1 MKFAATNPQI
11 QLLIFDLDGTLIDSK
26 LDLALSVNATLEHLG
41 RIPLDDETIFSYVGQ
56 GAPTLIR
63 RVVGDDAAAAE
74 IARGLEFF
82 LAYYRE
88 HKLDHTDLYPGVRET
103 LARLA
108 NGQNGSPRPAGLA
121 PRQVPRLTGTGPRTL
136 AVLTNKPERVSREIL
151 AGLGVGEM
159 FRFVYGGNTFETKKP
174 DPLGLRTILANTGA
188 DSRATMIVGDS
199 DVDIQTGINAG
210 VWTCGV
216 TYGFGN
222 LQVESNPPD
231 LLVHSLPE
239 LALAL
244 DAAAGNVP

>member
-1 MKFAATNPQI
+1 MKFAAANPQI

-41 RIPLDDETIFSYVGQ
+41 RFPLDDETIFSYVGQ

-63 RVVGDDAAAAE
+63 RVVGDDADAAE

-108 NGQNGSPRPAGLA
+108 NGQNGSPRPA
-121 PRQVPRLTGTGPRTL
+121 PRYGAGGTGPRTL

-151 AGLGVGEM
+151 AGLGVSEM

>member
-63 RVVGDDAAAAE
+63 RVVGDDADAAE

-88 HKLDHTDLYPGVRET
+88 HKLDHTDLYPGTRET
-103 LARLA
+103 LERLA
-108 NGQNGSPRPAGLA
+108 NGRNGSPRQA
-121 PRQVPRLTGTGPRTL
+121 PRLTGTGPRTL

-151 AGLGVGEM
+151 
-159 FRFVYGGNTFETKKP
+159 
-174 DPLGLRTILANTGA
+174 
-188 DSRATMIVGDS
+188 
-199 DVDIQTGINAG
+199 
-210 VWTCGV
+210 
-216 TYGFGN
+216 
-222 LQVESNPPD
+222 
-231 LLVHSLPE
+231 
-239 LALAL
+239 
-244 DAAAGNVP
+244 

>member
-41 RIPLDDETIFSYVGQ
+41 RIPL
-56 GAPTLIR
+56 
-63 RVVGDDAAAAE
+63 GDGAAAAE

-88 HKLDHTDLYPGVRET
+88 HKLDHTDLYPGTRET
-103 LARLA
+103 LERLA

-151 AGLGVGEM
+151 AGLRVGEM
-159 FRFVYGGNTFETKKP
+159 FRFVDGGNTFEPKKP

-222 LQVESNPPD
+222 LQEMLHRV
-231 LLVHSLPE
+231 LLAGSHAISLR
-239 LALAL
+239 
-244 DAAAGNVP
+244 NCSR

>member
-1 MKFAATNPQI
+1 MRFLKTKPGI

-41 RIPLDDETIFSYVGQ
+41 RPALDEAIIFSYVGQ

-63 RVVGDDAAAAE
+63 RVVGDDASLDE

-88 HKLDHTDLYPGVRET
+88 HKLDHTDLYPGTHTT
-103 LARLA
+103 LERLA
-108 NGQNGSPRPAGLA
+108 NGHLGS
-121 PRQVPRLTGTGPRTL
+121 PRTL

-151 AGLGVGEM
+151 AGLGLGEM
-159 FRFVYGGNTFETKKP
+159 FRYIYGGNTFETKKP
-174 DPLGLRTILANTGA
+174 DPLGLRTLIENTGA
-188 DSRATMIVGDS
+188 DSSATMIVGDS

-222 LQVESNPPD
+222 LQLEVNPPD
-231 LLVHSLPE
+231 LVIHSLPE
-239 LALAL
+239 LAAAL
-244 DAAAGNVP
+244 DGASTLL